1 MHPIPADIARA
12 LDTLTAALRTILGD
26 SFALCLYGSLP
37 LGDFRPGWS
46 DIDLLCLTD
55 APIPDAAVEP
65 LVALRQILLAGETNN
80 PYYRALEGA
89 IAWRHDLLHA
99 PTCPAVYWGTSGQ
112 RRTDRYALDVF
123 ARKQL
128 IESGIC
134 LCGEDFRAAL
144 TLPTEAE
151 LRAAIAFHCDTI
163 RRYAADTT
171 GLYAWGWM
179 LDIARCLYTLR
190 TGRII
195 AKTAAGEWALREGLC
210 PDPDVMAQT
219 LAVRHSPAAPLPDC
233 PALQPAIARFNVLLA
248 AELGL

>member
-1 MHPIPADIARA
+1 MQTIPADIARA
-12 LDTLTAALRTILGD
+12 LSTLIAALRTILGD
-26 SFALCLYGSLP
+26 GFTLCLYGSVT
-37 LGDFRPGWS
+37 LGDFHLGWS

-55 APIPDAAVEP
+55 APIPDAAAETLVMLRQTLLAVEP
-65 LVALRQILLAGETNN
+65 DN
-80 PYYRALEGA
+80 PYYRTFEGA

-99 PTCPAVYWGTSGQ
+99 PACPAVYWGTSGQ

-123 ARKQL
+123 ARKEL

-144 TLPTEAE
+144 TMPTEAE
-151 LRAAIAFHCDTI
+151 LRDAIVFHCDTI
-163 RRYAADTT
+163 RRYAADTA

-190 TGRII
+190 TGGII

-210 PDPDVMAQT
+210 PAPAVMAQT
-219 LAVRHSPAAPLPDC
+219 LAVRRSPTAPLPDC
-233 PALQPAIARFNVLLA
+233 PALQPAIARFNALLA